1 VPMLVATASACR
13 RGWRS
18 WSRTRL
24 FMRMRM
30 VKRNG
35 QLAVVVGL
43 DVLDEQLLRFAP
55 RLAAADRCV
64 DILASAISDDILR
77 GAGR

>member
-1 VPMLVATASACR
+1 
-13 RGWRS
+13 
-18 WSRTRL
+18 
-24 FMRMRM
+24 MRI

-43 DVLDEQLLRFAP
+43 DVLDEQLLRFTP